1 LVAGDAH
8 YLDDG
13 TKILIE
19 FKNTTGKLSG
29 ELLEQMRNYKKLIDA
44 GKIDEVE
51 YVFSTLEAAKKNESL
66 ISDIFGH
73 TGDAKLSYI
82 DKAGKKISYTI
93 R

>member
-1 LVAGDAH
+1 MLF
-8 YLDDG
+8 LNNG
-13 TKILIE
+13 TKVLVE
-19 FKNTTGKLSG
+19 FKNVTGKLNGKS
-29 ELLEQMRNYKKLIDA
+29 LEQMQDYKKLIDA

-51 YVFSTLEAAKKNESL
+51 YVFSSLEAAKENERL
-66 ISDIFGH
+66 ISDIFGS